1 MALLAALLC
10 RLARRE
16 CDQIAEFKAKQ
27 TIANRVRDEVE
38 HRPQWSGS
46 RQKAADQRRVQQ
58 QVFHIFENTRA
69 FTTFLSRREGCQC
82 RGADLSPSL
91 VKLLPCRVART
102 TGRLALE
109 LPRSATR
116 PKWRWCSNLDMYTC
130 VVAEILVHHV
140 QLIRDQRMCKKLNCP
155 LLCCY
160 VLLVQT

>member
-58 QVFHIFENTRA
+58 QVFHIFENTRT
-69 FTTFLSRREGCQC
+69 FTTFLRRREGCQC

-91 VKLLPCRVART
+91 VKLLPCRVTRT

-116 PKWRWCSNLDMYTC
+116 PKWRW
-130 VVAEILVHHV
+130 LVHHV

-155 LLCCY
+155 LLCCF